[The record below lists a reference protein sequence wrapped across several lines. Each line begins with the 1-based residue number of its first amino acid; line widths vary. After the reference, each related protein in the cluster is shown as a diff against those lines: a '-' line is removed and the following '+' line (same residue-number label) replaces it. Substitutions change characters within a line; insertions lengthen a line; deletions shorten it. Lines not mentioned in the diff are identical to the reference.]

1 VGLHNPTTPSSAAG
15 TALEKCATHSRV
27 AGRSELVIVNL
38 SAHRHTDPKVLR
50 YAAEPVG
57 PANDD
62 APRRLTAAVTRAVA
76 ACGSGGRLALAA
88 TRGEPRLSPAV
99 SSRRPV
105 SLAAC
110 GLRLA
115 AASVDLVAFSC
126 LLYRGV
132 GSLGD
137 VRLRPHAE
145 SCAGGRR

>member
-1 VGLHNPTTPSSAAG
+1 VGCRRSGDDGRVGLHNPTTPSSAAG

-50 YAAEPVG
+50 YA
-57 PANDD
+57 
-62 APRRLTAAVTRAVA
+62 RAVA

-99 SSRRPV
+99 SSRRPL